1 MSLETVVEDIRDEAR
16 ARAEEIREAAE
27 AEAEEIVAEAEQE
40 AEELRERREQEVE
53 RELEQRREQTL
64 SSANLEAKQ
73 SRLEARRDAL
83 ASVHEAV
90 EQYVAEREE
99 GREEL
104 TRALLADAVEEFG
117 DEPVVV
123 YGRGDDQ
130 QLLADLAG
138 EFENVSVGGERDCLG
153 GVIAESEASR
163 VRIDN
168 TFDSVLEAVWEDEL
182 KEVSD
187 RLFER

>member
-1 MSLETVVEDIRDEAR
+1 MSLETVVEDIREQAR
-16 ARAEEIREAAE
+16 VRAEEIREQAE
-27 AEAEEIVAEAEQE
+27 TE
-40 AEELRERREQEVE
+40 AEELRERREREVE

-64 SSANLEAKQ
+64 SGANLEAKQ

-90 EQYVAEREE
+90 EERVAELDD

-104 TRALLADAVEEFG
+104 TRALLSDAVAEFG
-117 DEPVVV
+117 GESVVV

-130 QLLADLAG
+130 ELLAELAE
-138 EFENVSVGGERDCLG
+138 EFEDVSVGGERDCLG
-153 GVIAESEASR
+153 GVVAESEASR
-163 VRIDN
+163 VRVDN
-168 TFDSVLEAVWEDEL
+168 TFDSVLENVWEDEL